1 MLQMHCC
8 LFFIHHGSFGSQACV
23 LIPCSEAMS
32 FGQKLANK
40 AQAARTRVCEQWV
53 EQTLK
58 KLMQECEEVAEDGD
72 YDHKMFAL
80 LPYRVEDEALVL
92 LGKKLAELG
101 FTRVFADN
109 NIGPKVVITAEWNM
123 PAKAAGKSK
132 ATPQGIKGKRPICQ
146 ETRHLVALMPCGHT
160 LCTQCHASSQLR
172 RCHMCREWLS
182 GATRA
187 LFMG

>member
-1 MLQMHCC
+1 
-8 LFFIHHGSFGSQACV
+8 
-23 LIPCSEAMS
+23 MS

-58 KLMQECEEVAEDGD
+58 EFMKKCEEAAEDGD
-72 YDHKMFAL
+72 YDHKMPAL
-80 LPYRVEDEALVL
+80 LPCRAQDEAEAQ
-92 LGKKLAELG
+92 LGKKLGELG
-101 FTRVFADN
+101 FTHVFADRV
-109 NIGPKVVITAEWNM
+109 GPRVVITAEWNM

-132 ATPQGIKGKRPICQ
+132 ATPQGIKGKCPICQ